1 MPTKEQLQEWNI
13 AFSRIERVDDYQKMK
28 SHYKSLCEQIESLK
42 EETENFQ
49 TPRNPREDAKQ
60 VHDKVTLGMII
71 KHKSRMEKQLEAME
85 KVIANDMEAA
95 KQETYE

>member
-1 MPTKEQLQEWNI
+1 MPTKEQLQEWHV

-28 SHYKSLCEQIESLK
+28 AHYKSICEQIESLK

-60 VHDKVTLGMII
+60 VHEKI
-71 KHKSRMEKQLEAME
+71 KLDMLKKQKTRLEPKLVELEKH
-85 KVIANDMEAA
+85 I
-95 KQETYE
+95 QEDIQTFKEEV